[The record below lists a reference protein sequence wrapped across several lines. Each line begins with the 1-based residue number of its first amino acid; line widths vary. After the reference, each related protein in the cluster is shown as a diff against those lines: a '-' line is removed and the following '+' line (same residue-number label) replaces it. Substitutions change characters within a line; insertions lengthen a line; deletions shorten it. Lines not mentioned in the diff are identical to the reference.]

1 MSKII
6 AERYE
11 LLELI
16 GQGGMADVYL
26 AKDIILNRTIAIK
39 ILRTSLAKDPIYV
52 TRFQREASAAAAL
65 SHKNIVEIYDV
76 GEDDDK
82 YYIVMEYVPGT
93 TLKELILKR
102 GALHYVEAIDI
113 MKQVVGGIAKAHQ
126 LGIIHRDLKPQNI
139 LVTDSGVAKI
149 ADFGIASMQSL
160 AQVTQTDVIMGSL
173 HYLAPE
179 IARGEK
185 ATIQSDIY
193 ALGIAFYE
201 LLRGEVPFNGES
213 PVNIAL
219 KHMQDDLPSL
229 LEFNPSIPQSVE
241 NIIIKATAKNL
252 NDRYHNATEML
263 DDLNTCLDRLNEEK
277 LVFSYDNEP
286 EPTIVIDSR
295 DVFNGEGT
303 GNITSKEIV
312 KDDEVEEDKGIKK
325 LINKFKNLDTKA
337 KVGIIAG
344 VIVVVATIAFFL
356 YANIRPD
363 TNLMPDLEGKTKKQ
377 AIALL
382 KDYNVTISDDVTKK
396 LSDEYDKGKI
406 LETDPKKGTTIKEGD
421 VVKLT
426 ISKGKYIVIDDYI
439 GMDEEKA
446 TKALEKLGLEVEI
459 NKEVSSKSRGT
470 VIDQSIDEGE
480 KLDPTKKKELKI
492 TLTVSKGNYTVI
504 GDYLGMDV
512 EKAKETLAKLGFDVI
527 VKQEESEKPVGTVI
541 DQSLQ
546 SGHKIDPDE
555 TNRTITLTVSAGVKI
570 EIPNVVGMDIS
581 AAKSRLESKGFVVV
595 LNRLSTDSLTEEEI
609 NKIVIN
615 KVLRQSPDAFSTV
628 NKNGETVTLDY
639 YDKKPEIPE
648 DE

>member
-76 GEDDDK
+76 GEDEDK

-185 ATIQSDIY
+185 ATVQSDIY

-286 EPTIVIDSR
+286 EPTIVLDSR
-295 DVFNGEGT
+295 EVFSGENT
-303 GNITSKEIV
+303 GNIASKEAI
-312 KDDEVEEDKGIKK
+312 KDDDAKEDKGIKK
-325 LINKFKNLDTKA
+325 LINKFKSLSIKA
-337 KVGIIAG
+337 KVGIVAG
-344 VIVVVATIAFFL
+344 IVLVVAVIAFFL

-363 TNLMPDLEGKTKKQ
+363 TNLMPDLEGKTRKQ

-382 KDYNVTISDDVTKK
+382 KDYNVTISDDVTEK

-459 NKEVSSKSRGT
+459 EEEVSSKSRGT
-470 VIDQSIDEGE
+470 VIDQS
-480 KLDPTKKKELKI
+480 
-492 TLTVSKGNYTVI
+492 
-504 GDYLGMDV
+504 
-512 EKAKETLAKLGFDVI
+512 
-527 VKQEESEKPVGTVI
+527 
-541 DQSLQ
+541 LQ
-546 SGHKIDPDE
+546 SGHKVDPDE
-555 TNRTITLTVSAGVKI
+555 TNRTITLTVSSGVKI
-570 EIPNVVGMDIS
+570 EVPNVVGMDIN

-595 LNRLSTDSLTEEEI
+595 LNKLSTDSLTEDEI
-609 NKIVIN
+609 DQIVVN
-615 KVLRQSPDAFSTV
+615 RVVRQSPDAFSTV
-628 NKNGETVTLDY
+628 TKNGETVTLDY